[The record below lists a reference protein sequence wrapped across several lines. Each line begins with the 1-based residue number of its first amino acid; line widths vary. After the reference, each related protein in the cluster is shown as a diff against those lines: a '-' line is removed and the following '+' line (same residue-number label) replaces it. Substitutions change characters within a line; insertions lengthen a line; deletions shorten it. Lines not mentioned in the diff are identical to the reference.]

1 MEKPKIIATVAF
13 TVISIL
19 LFAFYTFD
27 RYTAQRTERFS
38 AALSEG
44 QRAMLSLTDRSTYL
58 FESTDSYIRSIRGF
72 YQKNGLGGLSDL
84 INASK
89 GSSFDPRKSVIS
101 INSTA
106 GRIIFSTLPLNGRAV
121 SVTDLDHFKY
131 FSSHP
136 NDEVYIEPTRKG
148 VLTQR
153 YQFRIIRPI
162 LSDGNFDGEILMMM
176 SPDYFERYFAQLNLG
191 TNSSLSIVTLDRKL
205 IARYPEAPDE
215 LFGKPLEHLSL
226 WHELD
231 RSPSGVYRV
240 ESSIDGIMRTYI
252 YQKLKGY
259 PVVIALGIAD
269 RDIDAGLR
277 TTLNNAIGQ
286 SVIFALAA
294 IVFGVLILVILR
306 SNTRLLQTQAQLIES
321 RERLEFATEGAD
333 IGVWDFDP
341 ATHADYWNEPMCRLY
356 GLPKGSTGPGYHG
369 WRSFL
374 HPDDAERAHNDV
386 AAALRGEKP
395 FDSEFRIVLGDG
407 TVRHVRSCG
416 QVIRDA
422 TGRACRMLGIS
433 YDLSD
438 MKKIEADLRE
448 ASEAA
453 QQANRA
459 KSIFLANMSHEVRTP
474 ITSVT
479 SVIDLIRQTYLTDEQ
494 QGYVKTL
501 SHSMESILTI
511 INDILDFSKIEA
523 GRLDIETVDFDLR
536 AAVHNVYELYQ
547 GAGSAKAVTLVLE
560 GIESLP
566 VAAAGD
572 PMRLRQILHNLISN
586 AIKFTEHGTVT
597 IRTAIEAAT
606 GPRFILSI
614 DICDSGIGMSPGQIE
629 RIFEPFSQADASTT
643 RKFGGTGLGLAIV
656 KRLVQLMGGTIEV
669 TSTPAVGS
677 CFRVRL
683 PLETLPPERQ
693 LAAHPVGGKPSAPI
707 RLAPLRLLLAE
718 DNLVNQRLIKAMLG
732 KLGHLVSVA
741 ANGKEAVAEVA
752 NGDFDA
758 VLMDMQMPEM
768 DGEQATAIIR
778 AMPAPRSR
786 VPIIALTADVMVEH
800 RERYLKAGVNDLVAK
815 PIDWD
820 TLTLALAQATG
831 NKSSQSGSPGGGMAP
846 AA

>member
-44 QRAMLSLTDRSTYL
+44 QRAMLSLTDRSTDL

-321 RERLEFATEGAD
+321 R
-333 IGVWDFDP
+333 
-341 ATHADYWNEPMCRLY
+341 
-356 GLPKGSTGPGYHG
+356 
-369 WRSFL
+369 
-374 HPDDAERAHNDV
+374 
-386 AAALRGEKP
+386 
-395 FDSEFRIVLGDG
+395 
-407 TVRHVRSCG
+407 
-416 QVIRDA
+416 
-422 TGRACRMLGIS
+422 
-433 YDLSD
+433 
-438 MKKIEADLRE
+438 
-448 ASEAA
+448 
-453 QQANRA
+453 
-459 KSIFLANMSHEVRTP
+459 
-474 ITSVT
+474 
-479 SVIDLIRQTYLTDEQ
+479 
-494 QGYVKTL
+494 
-501 SHSMESILTI
+501 
-511 INDILDFSKIEA
+511 
-523 GRLDIETVDFDLR
+523 
-536 AAVHNVYELYQ
+536 
-547 GAGSAKAVTLVLE
+547 
-560 GIESLP
+560 
-566 VAAAGD
+566 
-572 PMRLRQILHNLISN
+572 
-586 AIKFTEHGTVT
+586 
-597 IRTAIEAAT
+597 
-606 GPRFILSI
+606 
-614 DICDSGIGMSPGQIE
+614 
-629 RIFEPFSQADASTT
+629 
-643 RKFGGTGLGLAIV
+643 
-656 KRLVQLMGGTIEV
+656 
-669 TSTPAVGS
+669 
-677 CFRVRL
+677 
-683 PLETLPPERQ
+683 
-693 LAAHPVGGKPSAPI
+693 
-707 RLAPLRLLLAE
+707 
-718 DNLVNQRLIKAMLG
+718 
-732 KLGHLVSVA
+732 
-741 ANGKEAVAEVA
+741 
-752 NGDFDA
+752 
-758 VLMDMQMPEM
+758 
-768 DGEQATAIIR
+768 
-778 AMPAPRSR
+778 
-786 VPIIALTADVMVEH
+786 
-800 RERYLKAGVNDLVAK
+800 
-815 PIDWD
+815 
-820 TLTLALAQATG
+820 
-831 NKSSQSGSPGGGMAP
+831 
-846 AA
+846 